1 MFNGIQIKVVEYGYE
16 LYDAFTDTVHVVD
29 DGNIVNEGN
38 RILYMTQHDYDIV
51 KEQIDEQTT
60 KKS

>member
-1 MFNGIQIKVVEYGYE
+1 MFNGIQIKVVESGYE
-16 LYDAFTDTVHVVD
+16 LYDAFTDTVHVVG

-51 KEQIDEQTT
+51 KEQIDAQTT